1 MKNVNKSRR
10 KIPGAKTKK
19 HGQSDD
25 ENFAVLSLRT
35 LYDQNGLETKR
46 TLNIRLG
53 SEMIV
58 IMNIPVDSASPV
70 SFLKQNVIYELKLRC
85 PNLNN
90 HPVNKRD
97 KQDKTGS
104 TDKTINILCKIVS

>member
-1 MKNVNKSRR
+1 MKNINKSRR

-25 ENFAVLSLRT
+25 ENFVVLSLRT

-46 TLNIRLG
+46 TLNIGLG

-58 IMNIPVDSASPV
+58 IMNIPV
-70 SFLKQNVIYELKLRC
+70 SFLKQNVLHELKLRC
-85 PNLNN
+85 PNLKN
-90 HPVNKRD
+90 HPVNKRN

-104 TDKTINILCKIVS
+104 TDKTINNYVV

>member
-1 MKNVNKSRR
+1 MKNINQSRP
-10 KIPGAKTKK
+10 KIPGAKIKK

-25 ENFAVLSLRT
+25 DNFAVLSLRT

-46 TLNIRLG
+46 TPNIGLG

-58 IMNIPVDSASPV
+58 IMNIHVDSASPV
-70 SFLKQNVIYELKLRC
+70 SLLKQNMIHELKLRC
-85 PNLNN
+85 PSLKN
-90 HPVNKRD
+90 HPVNKRN

-104 TDKTINILCKIVS
+104 TDKTINIL

>member
-1 MKNVNKSRR
+1 MKIVNKSRR

-25 ENFAVLSLRT
+25 ENFALLSLRT

-46 TLNIRLG
+46 TLIIRLG

-58 IMNIPVDSASPV
+58 SMNITVDSASPV
-70 SFLKQNVIYELKLRC
+70 SFLKQNVIHELKLRC
-85 PNLNN
+85 PNLKN
-90 HPVNKRD
+90 HPVNKRN
-97 KQDKTGS
+97 KQDKTGT
-104 TDKTINILCKIVS
+104 TDKTINNYVV